1 MDTKRKNILSGTLKK
16 KLDTKLDT
24 NWTQQDTKLDTT

>member
-16 KLDTKLDT
+16 NWTQ